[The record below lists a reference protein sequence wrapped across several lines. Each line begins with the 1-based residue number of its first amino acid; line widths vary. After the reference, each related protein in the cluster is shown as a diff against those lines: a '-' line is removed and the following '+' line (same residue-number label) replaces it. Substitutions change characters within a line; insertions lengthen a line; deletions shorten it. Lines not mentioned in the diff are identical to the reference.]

1 MAQIILISGIP
12 GSGKTTVSLALA
24 KHFKRLAL
32 IEGDVIQHVLT
43 FRGCVGP
50 MADPTPESERHY
62 RLRWQNC
69 LSLAKN
75 FYDEG
80 FTVILEQ
87 VAEPKW
93 IEWFRDHLAGRTL
106 SVITLLPRVEVALA
120 RDRDR
125 QGKTVAERYTF
136 LDDRLRRGR
145 LGYHLDTSE
154 LTVTQT
160 VERILQEGIALG
172 RLESEEI

>member
-1 MAQIILISGIP
+1 MM
-12 GSGKTTVSLALA
+12 KAL
-24 KHFKRLAL
+24 R
-32 IEGDVIQHVLT
+32 
-43 FRGCVGP
+43 
-50 MADPTPESERHY
+50 SSWS
-62 RLRWQNC
+62 RWPSQ
-69 LSLAKN
+69 S
-75 FYDEG
+75 
-80 FTVILEQ
+80 
-87 VAEPKW
+87 W